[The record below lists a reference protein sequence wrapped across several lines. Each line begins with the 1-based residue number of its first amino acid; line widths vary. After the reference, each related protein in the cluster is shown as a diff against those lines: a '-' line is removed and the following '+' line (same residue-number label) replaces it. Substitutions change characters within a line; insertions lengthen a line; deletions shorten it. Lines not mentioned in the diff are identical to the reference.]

1 MPLKNIFLDIGLR
14 LFVGVIFLI
23 AGISKL
29 PHRFDFVEVVIA
41 YKILPFP
48 IASFYG
54 LVLPWL
60 EIAIGSCLILGL
72 FTRFFSLVSLP
83 ILVSFIAANVIGL
96 SVDPV
101 GDCPGCLS
109 ILTELDYKMALLID
123 ALLLIGALLIFSQR
137 RHFMALD
144 SWLAPL
150 VQFIRQHF
158 GLRG

>member
-29 PHRFDFVEVVIA
+29 PHRLDFVEVVIA
-41 YKILPFP
+41 YKILPLS
-48 IASFYG
+48 IASFYA

-60 EIAIGSCLILGL
+60 EITIGSCLILGL

-83 ILVSFIAANVIGL
+83 IIVSFIVANATAFAL
-96 SVDPV
+96 SL
-101 GDCPGCLS
+101 GEDCGCGGE
-109 ILTELDYKMALLID
+109 IITLDYKAALVID
-123 ALLLIGALLIFSQR
+123 VLLLIGASLIFFQR

-144 SWLAPL
+144 SRLAPL
-150 VQFIRQHF
+150 FQFVRQHF
-158 GLRG
+158 GLRR